1 MAKERFQNP
10 VLGDDLT
17 LRMFTYNSNN
27 RANISEIE
35 SVEIFYLDRENISED
50 NPDGR
55 RLVHT
60 VTPAEV
66 TQVEV
71 GQYAFTIH
79 LEQAE
84 YTIGKYIDEWHVFF
98 EEYQPVSTVIDN
110 SFQILPDLW
119 YADTLPIVYD
129 FSYTFRPNKIR
140 KGSKRFLIV
149 EITPNVPTATDL
161 LRYYENLAIVSP
173 LRINIEMECVPC
185 MPEEQDLRMVVECHE
200 IEYREMCSGFY
211 MLDTCE
217 LELDCGIYNVWFE
230 MEFGESIHIS
240 EKQQLQIF

>member
-27 RANISEIE
+27 RTNISQID
-35 SVEIFYLDRENISED
+35 SVGIFFLDRENISED

-60 VTPAEV
+60 VVPNEITL
-66 TQVEV
+66 VEV

-84 YTIGKYIDEWHVFF
+84 YTLGKYIDEWNVFF
-98 EEYQPVSTVIDN
+98 EEYQPISTVIDN
-110 SFQILPDLW
+110 NFEIHPDLW

-140 KGSKRFLIV
+140 KGSKRFLIIN
-149 EITPNVPTATDL
+149 ITPNVPKATDL
-161 LRYYENLAIVSP
+161 ARYYNNLAIVSP
-173 LRINIEMECVPC
+173 LKVYIEMECVEC
-185 MPEEQDLRMVVECHE
+185 MPSEEDLRMVVCGEE
-200 IEYREMCSGFY
+200 ITYREMCSGFY
-211 MLDTCE
+211 MLDTCDME
-217 LELDCGIYNVWFE
+217 CGIYNVWFE

-240 EKQQLQIF
+240 DKQQLQIF